1 MTAGISLTPFL
12 PAMNFFQ
19 AQDNARRKSGRLV
32 FFYIAAVVAII
43 VTIYCVIV
51 FGLRFVEHDGDGPE
65 THVMPLW
72 QPDVFLGTAITTIII
87 IGLGSLFKTL
97 SLRSGGGVV
106 ARSVGGLLV
115 PPNTSDPQRRRLINV
130 VEEMAIAAGVRMPG
144 VYVLPEAG
152 INAFAAG
159 YSPDDAAIAVTQGA
173 LDALTRDEL
182 QGVVAH
188 EFSHI
193 LNGDMRLNIRLIGL
207 LFGILLL
214 TFVGR
219 VVMRL
224 GFSSG
229 GRRSS
234 SSKDK
239 GGSAIAFAL
248 LGLAIIIIGYIGVF
262 FGRLIQ
268 AAVSRQREFLADAS
282 AVQFTRNPG
291 GIAGALRKIGAAA
304 AGSRIGNPHATETS
318 HMYFANAL
326 RSSFGGLLAT
336 HPPLAERIK
345 AIDPTFD
352 GNFRAPRRTAP
363 GTGVPDLRASSQAR
377 AQTQAQTR
385 PQPQARAQ
393 TQTWASPL
401 ATLWASPPASPPP
414 LAPASPA
421 PLASRAPGV
430 SPASRVPAAP
440 PPLLPAAVTAP
451 AFLAALSALETP
463 DSQKGAD
470 ILAAIPN
477 DFRDAAHDP
486 ERARAVLL
494 TLLYAKGDAAV
505 SAKQDAAVARVLSTT
520 ERIVFIDMVA
530 RIESAPSWTRIALGD
545 MALAS
550 IRHLDIRLI
559 NDTLDAVD
567 ALIDADGEVS
577 LHEYALRK
585 VIHRNLRPPGRPGIL
600 VKTCAPLAADIALVL
615 GAVASAGSSSEAARQ
630 HAFEAG
636 ATAVREAE
644 PAVVLVMPK
653 QQSGLDAKALIRA
666 LNRLDLGTPA
676 VKQVVI
682 TALVRAISDDGK
694 IEVAEQDLLRAVAA
708 ALNCPAPVGKGL
720 KG

>member
-1 MTAGISLTPFL
+1 
-12 PAMNFFQ
+12 MNFFQ

-43 VTIYCVIV
+43 VTIYCVLV
-51 FGLRFVEHDGDGPE
+51 FGLRFASQNSDDPE
-65 THVMPLW
+65 MFAAPLW
-72 QPDVFLGTAITTIII
+72 QPDMFLGTAVVTIAI
-87 IGLGSLFKTL
+87 IGFGSLFKTL

-106 ARSVGGLLV
+106 ARSAGGRLV
-115 PPNTSDPQRRRLINV
+115 PPNTGDPQCRRLVNI
-130 VEEMAIAAGVRMPG
+130 VEEMAIASGVRMPE

-159 YSPDDAAIAVTQGA
+159 YSPDDAAVAVTQGA

-207 LFGILLL
+207 LFGILLITL
-214 TFVGR
+214 VGR

-224 GFSSG
+224 GFSSD
-229 GRRSS
+229 GRRS

-248 LGLAIIIIGYIGVF
+248 LGLAIIIIGYVGVF

-291 GIAGALRKIGAAA
+291 GIAGALKKIGAAA
-304 AGSRIGNPHATETS
+304 SGSRIENPHATETS

-336 HPPLAERIK
+336 HPPLIDRIK

-352 GNFRAPRRTAP
+352 GNFRAIKRTAP
-363 GTGVPDLRASSQAR
+363 GAGAGVSDLRAGLQTQSQTRSQAHSQMQSR
-377 AQTQAQTR
+377 S
-385 PQPQARAQ
+385 Q
-393 TQTWASPL
+393 TQTPSWAS
-401 ATLWASPPASPPP
+401 T
-414 LAPASPA
+414 
-421 PLASRAPGV
+421 
-430 SPASRVPAAP
+430 PASRVPGTPLASRVSPTPHVSPAPRVPGVP
-440 PPLLPAAVTAP
+440 PPLPAAVTAP

-470 ILAAIPN
+470 ILAAIPG
-477 DFRDAAHDP
+477 DFRNAAHDP

-494 TLLYAKGDAAV
+494 SLLYAKGDAAV
-505 SAKQDAAVARVLSTT
+505 SAKQDAIVARALGTT
-520 ERIVFIDMVA
+520 ERVVFIDMVA
-530 RIESAPSWTRIALGD
+530 RIETAPSWTRIALGD

-550 IRHLDIRLI
+550 IRRLDARLI
-559 NDTLDAVD
+559 DGTLEAVD

-600 VKTCAPLAADIALVL
+600 VKTCAPLAGDIALVL
-615 GAVASAGSSSEAARQ
+615 GAVASAGASSEAARR

-636 ATAVREAE
+636 ATAIRETE
-644 PAVVLVMPK
+644 PGLALTMPE
-653 QQSGLDAKALIRA
+653 QQSGLNANALIRA
-666 LNRLDLGTPA
+666 LNRLDLGAPV
-676 VKQVVI
+676 VKQAVI

-720 KG
+720 KD